1 MANVDSAQRHL
12 PVKARSAKKVV
23 PQSKS
28 DSDSESPPPANRR
41 LSAPARVAGAY
52 GRVQHATYS
61 SLSLVLCTKSQKASR
76 ACYSRRLE
84 EIWEGLPWDA
94 QRKAIVAEMACGN
107 AA

>member
-1 MANVDSAQRHL
+1 MANVDPAQRHL

-76 ACYSRRLE
+76 AGCSRLE